1 MIEEFQEEQ
10 RKKATR
16 VRSMM
21 DFTMGILL
29 VVAGTCLFLFKVGNL
44 GEINRKGLGA
54 LFILYGI
61 WRVYRGYKKD
71 YYR

>member
-10 RKKATR
+10 RKKAIR
-16 VRSMM
+16 VRSFM

-29 VVAGTCLFLFKVGNL
+29 VIAGTCLLLFKVSRL
-44 GEINRKGLGA
+44 EDLNRKLLGG
-54 LFILYGI
+54 LFILYGL